1 MFLGNVPLYKIKE
14 IAYQSGFDR
23 KGNMAIDRVLAN
35 PVYAGLVKV
44 EPFKDSARRSFSS
57 HSRANSG

>member
-1 MFLGNVPLYKIKE
+1 MICLRDVPLYKIKE

-35 PVYAGLVKV
+35 LFMQGL
-44 EPFKDSARRSFSS
+44 
-57 HSRANSG
+57 